1 MPRVVE
7 QKRESVVADSFTE
20 VATMARK
27 PCGMP
32 VKDIKSEIRKRFGS
46 LSGVSDQIGM
56 ARNGISNILSQPGYS
71 ISGEQKV
78 AKLLGREPYEIWPD
92 RYHADG
98 LLFLGLLIVSLQ
110 TRSLLIFLKMELQH
124 ERQEDQTD

>member
-98 LLFLGLLIVSLQ
+98 TPVS
-110 TRSLLIFLKMELQH
+110 RVVD
-124 ERQEDQTD
+124 RQPTNSVPADLPQNGVAA